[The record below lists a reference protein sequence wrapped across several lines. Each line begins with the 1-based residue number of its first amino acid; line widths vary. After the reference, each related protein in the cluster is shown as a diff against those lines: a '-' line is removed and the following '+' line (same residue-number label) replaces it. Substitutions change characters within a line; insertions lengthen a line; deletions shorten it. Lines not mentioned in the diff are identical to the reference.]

1 MTMGRRGQPNRGQ
14 PPISGRPP
22 IGGRPPMPGGP
33 VPPRG
38 DSRAGG
44 SFTDRVMSRV
54 AAEPTPSPGRVLLRS
69 LRHLALRDAFAAL
82 MAAWRLA
89 FEPTGSVSPAT
100 RASAAGVFLS
110 VVLIVGVGS
119 AMVSAGALAFL
130 GSDGQQLPVPA
141 ASPSTS
147 PSVVPE
153 ASPSPSVAPSPSPSV
168 EPSPSPSP
176 SARPTPTPTA
186 KPSAEDERERST
198 PKPTRKPQRS
208 SDDDKD
214 DEREE
219 REKDEKDESDERERE
234 KDDD

>member
-22 IGGRPPMPGGP
+22 IGGRPPAPDGP
-33 VPPRG
+33 LPPR
-38 DSRAGG
+38 SRPLAGG

-54 AAEPTPSPGRVLLRS
+54 AVEPTPSPGRVLLRS

-119 AMVSAGALAFL
+119 AMVSAGALAIL

-153 ASPSPSVAPSPSPSV
+153 ASPSPSPSV

-208 SDDDKD
+208 SDDDKE